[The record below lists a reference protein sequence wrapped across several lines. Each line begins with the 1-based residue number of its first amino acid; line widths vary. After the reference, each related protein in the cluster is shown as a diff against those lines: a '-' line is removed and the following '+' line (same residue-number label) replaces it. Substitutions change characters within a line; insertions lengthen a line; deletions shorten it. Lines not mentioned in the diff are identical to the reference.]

1 MMKLWRW
8 WCSHV
13 PEMAVGFFGALVGI
27 LVHVYFFSPSQLA
40 GIETHYIF
48 GFLCALVAN
57 IVWTIYKNQK

>member
-1 MMKLWRW
+1 
-8 WCSHV
+8 
-13 PEMAVGFFGALVGI
+13 MAVGFFGALVGI